1 MSTVRGDAVVVRGDA
16 PAPRYNT
23 MNVVRCD
30 ASNYIQHFNTVIH
43 CEYGPTVTTTSNMN
57 RLTS

>member
-1 MSTVRGDAVVVRGDA
+1 MLQWDTATVRGDAVVVRGDA

-30 ASNYIQHFNTVIH
+30 ASNNYA
-43 CEYGPTVTTTSNMN
+43 GA
-57 RLTS
+57 